1 MKYFFIILLSAS
13 LLSSCGKKE
22 DSDFVDER
30 VKTTEP
36 DDKPDTKQNNNQE
49 IKEQPKDTSR
59 STGKNYKPFLKP
71 EKLISASEAA
81 NNVGKV
87 VTVKGFVADVN
98 VREKVAYLNFTQKF
112 PDNDFTAVVFSNKF
126 AEFGDLNEYQG
137 KSVEVTGVVST
148 FKNKAQIVLNDK
160 SQIKVR

>member
-59 STGKNYKPFLKP
+59 STGKNYKPLLKS
-71 EKLISASEAA
+71 EKTILTSDAA
-81 NNVGKV
+81 DYVSKV
-87 VTVKGFVADVN
+87 VTVSGYIADVN
-98 VREKVAYLNFTQKF
+98 VREKVAYLNFTRNY
-112 PDNDFTAVVFSNKF
+112 PDNDFTAVVFANKF
-126 AEFGDLNEYQG
+126 SEFGDLNVYLN
-137 KSVEVTGVVST
+137 KTVEVTGLVGT
-148 FKNKAQIVLNDK
+148 FRNKPQIVLDSK
-160 SQIKVR
+160 EQIKVK